1 LADWPGEKSLKWPL
15 APGAAAASVGAM
27 FVDPRP
33 ARSPRAAPPTLLA
46 CAVLALL
53 AIWTVPAHAQD
64 ADDAADPPA
73 GPLRQSPDDA
83 WWTGPMLSNSA
94 ATLPKGHALIE
105 SYAFDQIQ
113 GDASL
118 YGSLTYLLYGVTDTL
133 TVGAKPMFGA
143 ASGTGGRLRAGVG
156 DLTLSA
162 QYRLTSP
169 KAPPGKPTIAVSLQY
184 SLPTGR
190 YDRLDTQPG
199 VGLGSGAHA
208 TTLSLYAQQYFWL
221 PNGHI
226 FRARLNIASSW
237 LDKARIDGASVYGT
251 AAGFAGRASSGQR
264 FDVGVSGEYSISRN
278 WVLGLDLV
286 TSRTAG
292 TKVSGTS
299 VSAGGSSST
308 VRFDLPQAQSW
319 GVAPAIEY
327 SWRPNLGVLLAA
339 RFIPRGQNVSGSVTP
354 AVAINWVL

>member
-1 LADWPGEKSLKWPL
+1 
-15 APGAAAASVGAM
+15 M
-27 FVDPRP
+27 FVDQRP
-33 ARSPRAAPPTLLA
+33 ARSSRATPLTMLA
-46 CAVLALL
+46 CAALALP
-53 AIWTVPAHAQD
+53 AIWIVPADAQD

-73 GPLRQSPDDA
+73 VPLRQSPGDA

-113 GDASL
+113 GNSSL

-143 ASGTGGRLRAGVG
+143 VPGRGGRLRGGIG

-190 YDRLDTQPG
+190 YDRLDTHPG
-199 VGLGSGAHA
+199 VGLGSGVHA

-221 PNGHI
+221 RNGRI

-237 LDKARIDGASVYGT
+237 SDKARIDGASVYGT
-251 AAGFAGRASSGQR
+251 PAGFTGRASPGPR
-264 FDVGVSGEYSISRN
+264 FDVGISGEYSVTRN

-286 TSRTAG
+286 TSRTAC
-292 TKVSGTS
+292 TKVSGTAA
-299 VSAGGSSST
+299 SAGGPLST
-308 VRFDLPQAQSW
+308 VRFVLPRVQSW
-319 GVAPAIEY
+319 GIAPAIEY

-339 RFIPRGQNVSGSVTP
+339 RFIPRGHNMPGSVTP

>member
-1 LADWPGEKSLKWPL
+1 MADWPGEKSSKWPL
-15 APGAAAASVGAM
+15 APGVAAASVGAM
-27 FVDPRP
+27 SVDQPT
-33 ARSPRAAPPTLLA
+33 ARSSRATPLTMLA
-46 CAVLALL
+46 CAALALP

-64 ADDAADPPA
+64 MDDAADPPVA
-73 GPLRQSPDDA
+73 PVRQSPGDA

-105 SYAFDQIQ
+105 SYVFDQTQ
-113 GDASL
+113 GDTSL
-118 YGSLTYLLYGVTDTL
+118 YGSLTYLLYGLTDTL

-143 ASGTGGRLRAGVG
+143 ASGQGGRLRGGIG

-190 YDRLDTQPG
+190 YDRLDTRPG

-208 TTLSLYAQQYFWL
+208 TTLSLYGQQYFWL

-226 FRARLNIASSW
+226 FRARLNVVSSW
-237 LDKARIDGASVYGT
+237 SDKARIEGASVYGT
-251 AAGFAGRASSGQR
+251 PAGFTGRAIPGPR
-264 FDVGVSGEYSISRN
+264 FDVGVSGEYSITRS

-286 TSRTAG
+286 ASRTAG
-292 TKVSGTS
+292 AKVSGTA
-299 VSAGGSSST
+299 VSGGSSST
-308 VRFDLPQAQSW
+308 VRFDLPRAQSW
-319 GVAPAIEY
+319 GIAPAIEY
-327 SWRPNLGVLLAA
+327 SWRANLGVLLAA
-339 RFIPRGQNVSGSVTP
+339 RFVPPGHNVPGSVTP

>member
-1 LADWPGEKSLKWPL
+1 MIHDGHTSRPPRRQGRTALIHAGVALVAILAH
-15 APGAAAASVGAM
+15 
-27 FVDPRP
+27 
-33 ARSPRAAPPTLLA
+33 
-46 CAVLALL
+46 
-53 AIWTVPAHAQD
+53 PAHAQD
-64 ADDAADPPA
+64 TEAPQNPPVA
-73 GPLRQSPDDA
+73 PVRQSPDDA

-113 GDASL
+113 EGTSS
-118 YGSLTYLLYGVTDTL
+118 YGSLTYLLYGLTDTL

-143 ASGTGGRLRAGVG
+143 AAGKGGSLRGGMG

-199 VGLGSGAHA
+199 VALGSGAHA

-237 LDKARIDGASVYGT
+237 SDKARIDGASVYGT
-251 AAGFAGRASSGQR
+251 PGGFTGRASPGPR
-264 FDVGVSGEYSISRN
+264 FDVGVSGEYSVTRN

-286 TSRTAG
+286 TSRTAS
-292 TKVSGTS
+292 TEISGIVAAT
-299 VSAGGSSST
+299 GGSSST
-308 VRFDLPQAQSW
+308 VRFTLPRAQSW
-319 GVAPAIEY
+319 GIAPAVEY

-339 RFIPRGQNVSGSVTP
+339 RLIPRGRNVPGSVTP

>member
-1 LADWPGEKSLKWPL
+1 MFADQRPVRSSRATPLTMLA
-15 APGAAAASVGAM
+15 
-27 FVDPRP
+27 
-33 ARSPRAAPPTLLA
+33 RAA
-46 CAVLALL
+46 LALP

-64 ADDAADPPA
+64 DAAAADPPA
-73 GPLRQSPDDA
+73 VPLRQSPDDA

-113 GDASL
+113 GDTSL

-143 ASGTGGRLRAGVG
+143 ASGQGGRLRAGIG
-156 DLTLSA
+156 DITLSA
-162 QYRLTSP
+162 QYRLTPP
-169 KAPPGKPTIAVSLQY
+169 KAPAGKPTIAVSLQY

-199 VGLGSGAHA
+199 VGLGSGVHA

-226 FRARLNIASSW
+226 FRARLNIASVWS
-237 LDKARIDGASVYGT
+237 DKARIDGASVYGT
-251 AAGFAGRASSGQR
+251 AAGFAGRASPGPR
-264 FDVGVSGEYSISRN
+264 FDVGVSGEYSVTRN

-286 TSRTAG
+286 TSRTAS
-292 TKVSGTS
+292 TKISGTTM
-299 VSAGGSSST
+299 SAGGSLST
-308 VRFDLPQAQSW
+308 VRFDLPRAQSW
-319 GVAPAIEY
+319 GIAPAIEY

-339 RFIPRGQNVSGSVTP
+339 RFIPRGHNVPGSVTP

>member
-1 LADWPGEKSLKWPL
+1 LADWPGEKSSKWPL

-27 FVDPRP
+27 FADQRP
-33 ARSPRAAPPTLLA
+33 ARSSRATPLTMLARAA
-46 CAVLALL
+46 LALP

-64 ADDAADPPA
+64 DAAAAAAAADPPA
-73 GPLRQSPDDA
+73 VPLRQSPDDA
-83 WWTGPMLSNSA
+83 WWTGP
-94 ATLPKGHALIE
+94 TLPKGHALIE

-113 GDASL
+113 GNTSL

-143 ASGTGGRLRAGVG
+143 ASGQGGRLRAGIG
-156 DLTLSA
+156 DITLSA
-162 QYRLTSP
+162 QYRLTPP
-169 KAPPGKPTIAVSLQY
+169 KAPAGKPTIAVSLQY

-199 VGLGSGAHA
+199 VGLGSGVHA

-226 FRARLNIASSW
+226 FRARLNIASAWS
-237 LDKARIDGASVYGT
+237 DKARIDGASVYGT
-251 AAGFAGRASSGQR
+251 PAGFAGRASPGPR
-264 FDVGVSGEYSISRN
+264 FDVGVSGEYSVTRN

-286 TSRTAG
+286 TSRTAS
-292 TKVSGTS
+292 TKISGTTM
-299 VSAGGSSST
+299 SAGGSLST
-308 VRFDLPQAQSW
+308 VRFDLPRAQSW
-319 GVAPAIEY
+319 GIAPAIEY

-339 RFIPRGQNVSGSVTP
+339 RFIPRGHNVPGSVTP

>member
-1 LADWPGEKSLKWPL
+1 MFADQ
-15 APGAAAASVGAM
+15 
-27 FVDPRP
+27 RP
-33 ARSPRAAPPTLLA
+33 ARSSRATPLTMLARAA
-46 CAVLALL
+46 LALP

-64 ADDAADPPA
+64 NAAAADPPA
-73 GPLRQSPDDA
+73 VPLRQSPDDA

-113 GDASL
+113 GDTSS

-143 ASGTGGRLRAGVG
+143 ASGQGGRLRAGIG
-156 DLTLSA
+156 DITLSA
-162 QYRLTSP
+162 QYRLTPP
-169 KAPPGKPTIAVSLQY
+169 KAPAGKPTIAVSLQY

-199 VGLGSGAHA
+199 VGLGSGVHA

-226 FRARLNIASSW
+226 FRARLNIASAWS
-237 LDKARIDGASVYGT
+237 DKARIDGASVYGT
-251 AAGFAGRASSGQR
+251 AAGFAGRASPGPR
-264 FDVGVSGEYSISRN
+264 FDVGVSGEYSVTRN

-286 TSRTAG
+286 TSRTAS
-292 TKVSGTS
+292 TKISGTTM
-299 VSAGGSSST
+299 SAGGSPST
-308 VRFDLPQAQSW
+308 VRLDLPRAQSW
-319 GVAPAIEY
+319 GIAPAIEY

-339 RFIPRGQNVSGSVTP
+339 RFIPRGQNVPGSVTP